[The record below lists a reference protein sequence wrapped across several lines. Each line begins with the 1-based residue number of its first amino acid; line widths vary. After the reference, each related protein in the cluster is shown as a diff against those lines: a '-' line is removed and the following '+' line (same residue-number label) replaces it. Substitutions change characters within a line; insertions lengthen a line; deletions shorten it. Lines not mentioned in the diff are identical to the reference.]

1 VSRKD
6 THIRRLISHRDNAN
20 NYVDTSFEGTSTAFR
35 ISDTLISC
43 VTPVYCV
50 SVEKQLQVLVQRL
63 NRLPDA
69 DEPPPTTLQI
79 LGRNHQ
85 EQDWQRLLFHFLSP
99 DKGHGLDHGL
109 LEYLLSSLSKR
120 EDLDYTFSRLDLQD
134 IQVETEVVAS
144 NDTRPDG
151 ILWLPGDWFICWELK
166 LWASE
171 THEQTKAYID
181 ASSFPAIE
189 LSKDE
194 VPVDN
199 RHYIY
204 LAPESAS
211 SPEATEFV
219 QISWE
224 WIASELQTFLAESQ
238 GGYPAR
244 TTAQLDDFISTIQQ
258 EQTMTE
264 HQENQQEKAQLYFDY
279 YDELQDVQNAFENQW
294 DDFTDNWGLRLA
306 RELDGVE
313 IVEIQDLSDNHVGI
327 ELNPDSEESARWI
340 FRQGSSWAGIAKEQW
355 RRRRT
360 GDYAVIY
367 GAPDDDNY
375 AHITLYHRLE
385 KNRKKAIQDGILELT
400 LWHGNSSDNEFYKL
414 VNDRVSKKIDEREYE
429 LPPTVELTN
438 RTGNVLT
445 ATYNIPIAEHDDFFD
460 AYTAGLGD
468 AFVDLAAENSEL
480 ITIITEA
487 FEESL
492 DEY

>member
-1 VSRKD
+1 
-6 THIRRLISHRDNAN
+6 
-20 NYVDTSFEGTSTAFR
+20 
-35 ISDTLISC
+35 
-43 VTPVYCV
+43 
-50 SVEKQLQVLVQRL
+50 
-63 NRLPDA
+63 
-69 DEPPPTTLQI
+69 
-79 LGRNHQ
+79 
-85 EQDWQRLLFHFLSP
+85 
-99 DKGHGLDHGL
+99 
-109 LEYLLSSLSKR
+109 
-120 EDLDYTFSRLDLQD
+120 
-134 IQVETEVVAS
+134 
-144 NDTRPDG
+144 
-151 ILWLPGDWFICWELK
+151 
-166 LWASE
+166 
-171 THEQTKAYID
+171 
-181 ASSFPAIE
+181 
-189 LSKDE
+189 
-194 VPVDN
+194 
-199 RHYIY
+199 
-204 LAPESAS
+204 
-211 SPEATEFV
+211 
-219 QISWE
+219 
-224 WIASELQTFLAESQ
+224 
-238 GGYPAR
+238 
-244 TTAQLDDFISTIQQ
+244 
-258 EQTMTE
+258 MTD

-279 YDELQDVQNAFENQW
+279 YDELQDVESAFENQW

-306 RELDGVE
+306 RELDSVE
-313 IVEIQDLSDNHVGI
+313 IVEIPSLSDNHVGI
-327 ELNPDSEESARWI
+327 ELNPDSARWI

>member
-1 VSRKD
+1 MS
-6 THIRRLISHRDNAN
+6 I
-20 NYVDTSFEGTSTAFR
+20 
-35 ISDTLISC
+35 
-43 VTPVYCV
+43 
-50 SVEKQLQVLVQRL
+50 EKQLQELVQRL

-69 DEPPPTTLQI
+69 DGPPPTTLQV

-99 DKGHGLDHGL
+99 QEGHGLNDAL
-109 LEYLLSSLSKR
+109 LEHLLSSLTDR
-120 EDLDYTFSRLDLQD
+120 DDLDYTFSRLDLQD
-134 IQVETEVVAS
+134 IKVETEVVTS
-144 NDTRPDG
+144 NYTRPDAV
-151 ILWLPGDWFICWELK
+151 LWLPGDWFICWELK

-171 THEQTKAYID
+171 THKQTRAYID
-181 ASSFPAIE
+181 ASSFPAID
-189 LSKDE
+189 LSKDD
-194 VPVDN
+194 VPLDN
-199 RHYIY
+199 HHYIY

-211 SPEATEFV
+211 SPEANEFV

-258 EQTMTE
+258 ELTMTE
-264 HQENQQEKAQLYFDY
+264 HQENEQEKAQLYFDY
-279 YDELQDVQNAFENQW
+279 YDELQDVQSAFENQW

-306 RELDGVE
+306 RELDDVE
-313 IVEIQDLSDNHVGI
+313 IVKIPDLSDNQVGI
-327 ELNPDSEESARWI
+327 ELNPDAEDSARWI

-360 GDYAVIY
+360 DDHPVIY

-385 KNRKKAIQDGILELT
+385 KNRKKAIRDGILELT

-414 VNDRVSKKIDEREYE
+414 VNERVGNKIDEREYQ
-429 LPPTVELTN
+429 LPPTVDLTN
-438 RTGNVLT
+438 RTGNILT

-460 AYTAGLGD
+460 AYTVGLGD
-468 AFVDLAAENSEL
+468 AFVDLTVENSEL

-492 DEY
+492 DEYY